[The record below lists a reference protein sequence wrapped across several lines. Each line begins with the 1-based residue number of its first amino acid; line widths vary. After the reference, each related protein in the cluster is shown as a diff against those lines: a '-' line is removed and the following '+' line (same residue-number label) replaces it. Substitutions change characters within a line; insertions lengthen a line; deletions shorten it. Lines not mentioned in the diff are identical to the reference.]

1 MIHKIFYVNSQYDN
15 HFLIRRNQCRRIIA
29 KAKDVP
35 FIVLNE
41 RAQRKVY
48 MGTNCSITYNVVKL
62 VLIILPISTKSRPS
76 MCSFLYGTMRFVV
89 DGEEVIAEKGDMV
102 VFEPGQAHGGHVIGE
117 EEAASLDIF
126 VPALPDHEAT
136 AVKIGKKVD
145 E

>member
-1 MIHKIFYVNSQYDN
+1 MPRV
-15 HFLIRRNQCRRIIA
+15 IA
-29 KAKDVP
+29 KAQDVP

-48 MGTNCSITYNVVKL
+48 MGTNCSITYNVVK
-62 VLIILPISTKSRPS
+62 PGPYNPS
-76 MCSFLYGTMRFVV
+76 HKHEIETQYVFVLYGIMRFVV

-126 VPALPDHEAT
+126 VPVLPDHEAT
-136 AVKIGKKVD
+136 AVKIGKKAD